1 MTTFLKRN
9 FNDWLDNMIQM
20 TCSSPHIISITD
32 VSKETYKSGRV
43 LNCNKISASFGSAN
57 FFSVRKNVRR
67 INCRIEEK
75 KIRHF
80 SEGSKNWNVL
90 HIKMNRTFGFYGSM
104 KKQFSSNLFTVEYA
118 YEMFNELFVS
128 SIRLM
133 EQYFIACNGRRTM
146 DFPYSYFSSYDFSMS
161 VSFDSMLFWIYIT
174 TDQWTTLNDV

>member
-1 MTTFLKRN
+1 
-9 FNDWLDNMIQM
+9 M

-57 FFSVRKNVRR
+57 FFSVRENVRR

-118 YEMFNELFVS
+118 YEIV
-128 SIRLM
+128 
-133 EQYFIACNGRRTM
+133 Q
-146 DFPYSYFSSYDFSMS
+146 
-161 VSFDSMLFWIYIT
+161 WI
-174 TDQWTTLNDV
+174 VCK